1 MNTVNKSLKI
11 LSIGNSFSVDT
22 MHHLPALASALGFT
36 EIVLGNLF
44 VGGCSLNRHFHHAKN
59 DLPAYK
65 YYRSDG
71 GAWSETPDV
80 RISDAIREADWDVIS
95 IQHGTKDGSRYT
107 DPASYEKLPAL
118 VRYVRERAP
127 KHTKIAFNMT
137 WVGEP
142 YHHHEE
148 IRAYGGDQMLIY
160 RKIAALTST
169 LVRSTEGLDLIS
181 PTGTAIQ
188 NARTTALANFLSR
201 DGYHLSYG
209 TGRYIASLTF
219 LSALT
224 GTDISGVTWKP
235 ESTDDEGR
243 RIAIAAAERAV
254 REPFRV
260 TEL

>member
-1 MNTVNKSLKI
+1 MNTAKKSLKI

-22 MHHLPALASALGFT
+22 MHHLPTVAKSLGFA
-36 EIVLGNLF
+36 EIVLGNLYI
-44 VGGCSLNRHFHHAKN
+44 GGCSLNRHFKNAEN

-80 RISDAIREADWDVIS
+80 RISEAISEADWDVIS
-95 IQHGTKDGSRYT
+95 IQHGTADGSRYT
-107 DPASYEKLPAL
+107 NPASYEKLPAL
-118 VRYVRERAP
+118 VQYVKEHAP
-127 KHTKIAFNMT
+127 SHTKIAFNMT

-148 IRAYGGDQMLIY
+148 IRAHGGDQMLIY
-160 RKIAALTST
+160 RKITELTST
-169 LVRSTEGLDLIS
+169 LVKNTEGLDIIS

-188 NARTTALANFLSR
+188 NARTTALADSLSR

-235 ESTDDEGR
+235 ESTDDEGL
-243 RIAIAAAERAV
+243 RIAIAAAEHAV